1 MIDGSHSP
9 YRTQEHQPS
18 ARWSAGTSKCATTPG
33 VTARRTSRRITGR
46 GAFLDRASGP
56 REPNGL
62 GLACW
67 GAIVAEELG
76 HWRQRQW
83 RVPSIERH
91 RGWEDVSRCRW
102 GGVLWG
108 GSSSSRRQAL
118 SSARV
123 SHPDSRKQNRSLHT
137 CAQDVQI
144 TRTANNMGNR
154 YNISLNYKLESLQND
169 SWVEKKYYR
178 VA

>member
-18 ARWSAGTSKCATTPG
+18 ARWFAGTSKCATTPG

-67 GAIVAEELG
+67 GAIAAEELG

-83 RVPSIERH
+83 RVPSNERH
-91 RGWEDVSRCRW
+91 RGWEDADEVESF
-102 GGVLWG
+102 GAEALVLVD
-108 GSSSSRRQAL
+108 RLRAL
-118 SSARV
+118 
-123 SHPDSRKQNRSLHT
+123 LECHT
-137 CAQDVQI
+137 PI
-144 TRTANNMGNR
+144 LGNR
-154 YNISLNYKLESLQND
+154 TEASIRVPRMFKSHVRPIIWGTDTISH
-169 SWVEKKYYR
+169 
-178 VA
+178 